1 MSKQKKIKKDFN
13 CKCKEPEPE
22 NSLKVG
28 EFEGRFNRCKVCK
41 GRVWH

>member
-13 CKCKEPEPE
+13 CECKNPELE
-22 NSLKVG
+22 NNLEVG
-28 EFEGRFNRCKVCK
+28 SFGGRFNRCKVCK